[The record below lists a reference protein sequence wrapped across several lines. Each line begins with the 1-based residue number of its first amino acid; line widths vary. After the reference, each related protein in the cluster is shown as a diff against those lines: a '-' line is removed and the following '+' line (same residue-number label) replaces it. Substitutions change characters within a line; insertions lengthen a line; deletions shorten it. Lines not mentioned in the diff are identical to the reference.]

1 MKYKPLLSEKE
12 VLKRYSKQYP
22 RNETIEKIIKD
33 AVILCNRSR
42 EFNLNFPE
50 KIKIIINQFTKTIET
65 LQSLNIKWNA
75 INDKENAIQSLAVIL
90 SDLINIRED
99 RGDKTQKCD
108 IRIEPRDHPHFIG
121 FNKNGDIVETPTSHN
136 SDYSKFVYYQKDYAD
151 VINDLDT
158 KFSEHDVLKIAT
170 ACILEELKKF
180 RKDGKKGRR
189 VDDAKNIIMECFP
202 NVKSIRVR
210 DFYICTIQDDD
221 NNICLSAPNAY
232 TDKTNFKNSKMIFI
246 KNNKAET
253 RLLSP

>member
-1 MKYKPLLSEKE
+1 MKYKPLLLEKE
-12 VLKRYSKQYP
+12 VLKRYPKKNP
-22 RNETIEKIIKD
+22 RNEKIDKIIKD

-50 KIKIIINQFTKTIET
+50 KIGAIINQFTKTIET

-99 RGDKTQKCD
+99 RADKTPKSD
-108 IRIEPRDHPHFIG
+108 IRIDPRDHPHFIQ
-121 FNKNGDIVETPTSHN
+121 FNVNRDIIETSTGKNA
-136 SDYSKFVYYQKDYAD
+136 DYSQFVYYQRDYAE
-151 VINDLDT
+151 VVKNLDT
-158 KFSEHDVLKIAT
+158 VFTEKDVLKIAT

-180 RKDGKKGRR
+180 EKDGKKGRR
-189 VDDAKNIIMECFP
+189 ADDAKNIIMECFP

-210 DFYICTIQDDD
+210 EFYICTIQDDD

-246 KNNKAET
+246 KDNKAET
-253 RLLSP
+253 RLLN